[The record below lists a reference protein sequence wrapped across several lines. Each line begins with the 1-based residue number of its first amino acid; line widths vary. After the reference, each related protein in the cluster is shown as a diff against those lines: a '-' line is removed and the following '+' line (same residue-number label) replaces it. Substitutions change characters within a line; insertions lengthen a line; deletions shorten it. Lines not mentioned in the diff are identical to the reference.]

1 MTTTRPHTNRDD
13 VSELGRLRRE
23 YHAAKRVLG
32 EVRYHD
38 RYIAR
43 LEAAYRSAVSLIDY
57 WQALAEKAEAEVALR
72 DRMLVAEYDSHTPK
86 TAGYMRWFTDLRAQA
101 EKEASDG

>member
-1 MTTTRPHTNRDD
+1 M
-13 VSELGRLRRE
+13 SELDRLRRN

-43 LEAAYRSAVSLIDY
+43 L
-57 WQALAEKAEAEVALR
+57 EAEVALR

-86 TAGYMRWFTDLRAQA
+86 TAGYMRWFADLRARA
-101 EKEASDG
+101 EKEAER